1 MLDVCSSLSF
11 NYIHLLE
18 PLICKMGIV
27 RVIISFGRSYSSIV
41 V

>member
-1 MLDVCSSLSF
+1 MLGVCSSLSF

-18 PLICKMGIV
+18 PLTCKMGIV
-27 RVIISFGRSYSSIV
+27 RVISFGRSYSSIV